1 MQMNPRLI
9 GVIAGLV
16 AGLLLV
22 LAGWRVVLI
31 LIAFA
36 VGGYFVGMYLESRN
50 GLYARLRRLY
60 SRLFRP

>member
-1 MQMNPRLI
+1 MQISPRLI
-9 GVIAGLV
+9 GLIAGLL

-36 VGGYFVGMYLESRN
+36 VGGYLVGLFLESRN
-50 GLYARLRRLY
+50 DLCAHLRRLY
-60 SRLFRP
+60 LRLFHP